1 MTGIPLCQRM
11 VAAERLLTDADSSM
25 KEGLSPHGEVVE
37 AGRYIRMLR
46 AEHLL
51 ADRQRALQEWQRS
64 RKVPLR
70 SKQGGED
77 GARVRMLGAKRL
89 LVDRERAF
97 REWARP
103 RKVAPIIKQ

>member
-1 MTGIPLCQRM
+1 MG
-11 VAAERLLTDADSSM
+11 
-25 KEGLSPHGEVVE
+25 
-37 AGRYIRMLR
+37 MLW

-64 RKVPLR
+64 RKVSLR

-77 GARVRMLGAKRL
+77 GEVCCRVRMLGAKRL